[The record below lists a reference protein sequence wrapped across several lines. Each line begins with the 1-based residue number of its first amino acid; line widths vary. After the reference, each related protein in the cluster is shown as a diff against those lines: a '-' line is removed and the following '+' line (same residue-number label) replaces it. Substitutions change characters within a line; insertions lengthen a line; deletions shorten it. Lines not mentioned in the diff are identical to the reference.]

1 MAPACGF
8 SRRHRRRLVCAVG
21 MGADVL
27 DSRVFAA
34 GIQLERGA
42 GWSVYGQHSSHRR
55 LDCDCR
61 DGDDPFPAVYGQ
73 PPSRCVAPRGRHRAG
88 DYPLHHRLLDPRSGC
103 LQTDVLDFHPGD
115 LLLHRPMFRVAQQSG
130 SLLHAQH
137 VHCGISSGGERVELD
152 RGPFHGGSAERLV
165 RRPARKRC
173 GIPALRHA
181 GARPQRILGRVS
193 SMARFAHH
201 HRGSEARD
209 RLHQGLVALRLAGMG
224 RTSMDRRWLPLNALR
239 AFEGVAQHL
248 SFTAAANALLIS
260 QSALSRHV
268 IALEKLIGVQL
279 FERRP
284 HALVLT
290 KAGQHLLTAVMK
302 SFDRLEFALDD
313 IRNDGAS
320 PMRTLRVQMP
330 PTFAAH
336 LAVPIL
342 RDFRRAAPDVEI
354 DLVSPYGV
362 GPPLNEVDVAVVY
375 SKPTVTDLVRDLLW
389 PVRQSVLCHPTVA
402 ERNKGKSL
410 AEFIESNELIHV
422 RLSDLPRHYLW
433 TQFARQTGLNA
444 VNVERGLVFDTA
456 LLAVQYALSGEG
468 VALID
473 NYLFGDYIRSGRLI
487 RPFENILDDGY
498 GYYLITHPEGLGDT
512 AIALF
517 RSWLI
522 ERFGS
527 ASGAAPP
534 SIHLAVS
541 NE

>member
-1 MAPACGF
+1 
-8 SRRHRRRLVCAVG
+8 
-21 MGADVL
+21 
-27 DSRVFAA
+27 
-34 GIQLERGA
+34 
-42 GWSVYGQHSSHRR
+42 
-55 LDCDCR
+55 
-61 DGDDPFPAVYGQ
+61 
-73 PPSRCVAPRGRHRAG
+73 
-88 DYPLHHRLLDPRSGC
+88 
-103 LQTDVLDFHPGD
+103 
-115 LLLHRPMFRVAQQSG
+115 
-130 SLLHAQH
+130 
-137 VHCGISSGGERVELD
+137 
-152 RGPFHGGSAERLV
+152 
-165 RRPARKRC
+165 
-173 GIPALRHA
+173 
-181 GARPQRILGRVS
+181 
-193 SMARFAHH
+193 
-201 HRGSEARD
+201 
-209 RLHQGLVALRLAGMG
+209 MG

-302 SFDRLEFALDD
+302 SFDRLEYALDD
-313 IRNDGAS
+313 IRNEGGVSA
-320 PMRTLRVQMP
+320 MRTLRVQMP

-342 RDFRRAAPDVEI
+342 RDFRHAAPDVEI
-354 DLVSPYGV
+354 DLVSPHGV
-362 GPPLNEVDVAVVY
+362 GPSLNEVDVAVVY
-375 SKPTVTDLVRDLLW
+375 SKPIVTDLVRDLLW
-389 PVRQSVLCHPTVA
+389 PVRQSLLCHPTVA
-402 ERNKGKSL
+402 ERDKEKSL

-433 TQFARQTGLNA
+433 TQFMRQAGLNA
-444 VNVERGLVFDTA
+444 LNVERGLVFDTA

-468 VALID
+468 IALID

-487 RPFENILDDGY
+487 RPFDNVLDDGF
-498 GYYLITHPEGLGDT
+498 GYYLVTHPEGLGDT

-522 ERFGS
+522 ERFGNS
-527 ASGAAPP
+527 TGAPAPNL
-534 SIHLAVS
+534 HLAVS